1 VPLPV
6 VNGRRAIE
14 RWLAHGY
21 DAWMRSVPL
30 LTFLLACTGGV
41 DKSDTGA
48 ADTADTDSGAPDI
61 VLDPDTL
68 DFGSLEVGFSV
79 VATVTIGNVG
89 TGDLQISSIA
99 LADIDLASIY
109 TLSSISFAVVPP
121 GDEVTLM
128 ITFAPADAVPYTSE
142 VLVGSNDPDEPEAA
156 VAVSGTGVAP

>member
-1 VPLPV
+1 
-6 VNGRRAIE
+6 
-14 RWLAHGY
+14 
-21 DAWMRSVPL
+21 MRCVPL

-61 VLDPDTL
+61 VLDPDVL
-68 DFGSLEVGFSV
+68 DFGSLEVGFSE
-79 VATVTIGNVG
+79 VATVAIGNVG

-109 TLSSISFAVVPP
+109 TLSSISAAVVPP
-121 GDEVTLM
+121 GEEVTLM
-128 ITFAPADAVPYTSE
+128 VTFTPADAGTYTSE

-156 VAVSGTGVAP
+156 VGVTGSGRVP